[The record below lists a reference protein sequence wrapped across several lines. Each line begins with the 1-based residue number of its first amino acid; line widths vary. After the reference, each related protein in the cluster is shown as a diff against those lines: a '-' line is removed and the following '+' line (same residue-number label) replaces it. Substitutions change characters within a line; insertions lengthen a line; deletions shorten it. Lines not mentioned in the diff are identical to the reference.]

1 MDVGTI
7 SLVLVLGLI
16 FLLAIGMPLG
26 FASAILAVVV
36 MVMKFEPSLFLDPLS
51 FGSGMLTGRPG
62 SGALYLLTQ
71 KVFDL
76 LTEYVLISVPL
87 FIFMASL
94 LERSGVAKQM
104 YDSLDYWLG
113 RVRGGIALVTSLMA
127 VIMAAMSG
135 IIGGE
140 VVLLGLIALPQMLR
154 LGYNQNLAI
163 GTICASGSLGT
174 MIPPSIVLIIY
185 GLITETSIKALFTGA
200 FIPGAMLASFIM
212 IYIVI
217 RTNLNPSLAPLRE
230 LKPNEA
236 VGFEKLF
243 MFGAFL
249 SIISIGASA
258 LLLLRAL
265 YLTVTGRNGTPDAL
279 ADPIFI
285 GMTSHIPYFLGVIAL
300 GFVLIYFVFGRARSA
315 SGWEHGKGLVPPLT
329 VIGIVLGSI
338 YGGVTGITE
347 AAGMGAFA
355 VFVIAALRGEASV
368 RLVWDSLMRTLKS
381 TGTIIWVTVGAAML
395 AGAYTLA
402 GGPNYIAQ
410 LIVGAEM
417 PTMLVLLTM
426 MVILLFMGAFMDWV
440 GIVLLI
446 IPVFLPIVKK
456 LPIEEIGYFGT
467 LEPRYISIWFGVLFC
482 MNMQV
487 SFLSPPFGPAA
498 FYLKSVA
505 PPHISLTDIFRG
517 FLPFIGVQ
525 LLALSV
531 LLMWPSI
538 VTLLLK

>member
-7 SLVLVLGLI
+7 SIVLVFGLL
-16 FLLAIGMPLG
+16 FLLGIGMPLG
-26 FASAILAVVV
+26 FASAILAALV
-36 MVMKFEPSLFLDPLS
+36 MIMKFEPTLLTDPTS
-51 FGSGMLTGRPG
+51 FGTGLLTSNPG
-62 SGALYLLTQ
+62 TGPLYLLTQ
-71 KVFDL
+71 KIFDL
-76 LTEYVLISVPL
+76 MTEYVLISVPL
-87 FIFMASL
+87 FIFMAAL
-94 LERSGVAKQM
+94 LERSGIAKQM
-104 YDSLDYWLG
+104 YDSLDFWLS
-113 RVRGGIALVTSLMA
+113 RARGGVAIVTSIMA
-127 VIMAAMSG
+127 VLMAAMSG

-200 FIPGAMLASFIM
+200 FIPGFMLASFIM
-212 IYIVI
+212 IYIVV
-217 RTNLNPSLAPLRE
+217 RTQLDPSQAPLPEPRE
-230 LKPNEA
+230 GDPEGGEKLIMFGGFVSVVVSGVMAILIARIAFLTVMGRNDPSVE
-236 VGFEKLF
+236 GFEPPPLG
-243 MFGAFL
+243 MVSDLPWLIG
-249 SIISIGASA
+249 IGALA
-258 LLLLRAL
+258 LLFIFLVA
-265 YLTVTGRNGTPDAL
+265 GRQRTA
-279 ADPIFI
+279 A
-285 GMTSHIPYFLGVIAL
+285 
-300 GFVLIYFVFGRARSA
+300 
-315 SGWEHGKGLVPPLT
+315 GWEHGKGLVPPLA

-347 AAGMGAFA
+347 AAGMGAVA
-355 VFVIAALRGEASV
+355 VFLIALFRGEASV
-368 RLVWDSLMRTLKS
+368 DLLWVSMMRTLRS
-381 TGTIIWVTVGAAML
+381 TGTIIWVTIGAATL

-402 GGPNYIAQ
+402 GGPTYIAQ
-410 LIVGAEM
+410 LIIGAEM
-417 PTMLVLLTM
+417 PTMLVILTM

-446 IPVFLPIVKK
+446 IPVFLPIVKR
-456 LPIEEIGYFGT
+456 LPIDEIGFLGT
-467 LEPRYISIWFGVLFC
+467 LSPQHVAIWFGVLFC

-525 LLALSV
+525 LVALAV
-531 LLMWPSI
+531 LLIWPTI
-538 VTLLLK
+538 VTILL